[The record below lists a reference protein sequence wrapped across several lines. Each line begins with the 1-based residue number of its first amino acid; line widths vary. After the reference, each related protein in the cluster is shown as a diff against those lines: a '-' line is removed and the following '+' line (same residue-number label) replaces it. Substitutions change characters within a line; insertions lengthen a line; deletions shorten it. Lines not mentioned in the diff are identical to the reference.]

1 MNPKTSPRTTSK
13 TTKATDLLPPLTRRR
28 MMLESLFG
36 AGLLG
41 LRALATGIPAAVL
54 ANPRKANA
62 DTLALLNPNAQYLV
76 FSSSDSGDPLNA
88 NVPGMYDY
96 PDISHSQ
103 DISMAPTQMTLGG
116 KTYTAAKPWAGLP
129 QGVLDRT
136 CFFHHGTYTV
146 VHPDI
151 TKVLRLGDELAPAT
165 PGTTTLHPEMLPSFL
180 GKYLAPAL
188 GTIQQEPMS
197 LSPVLTFEGRPQP
210 VLRPT
215 SLASLLADPKGAIG
229 ALQSIRDRDL
239 DRLSALYRVEGTPA
253 QRDFLDRYA
262 SSQQQA
268 RAVSDSLLTAL
279 QAISND
285 GQDMQARA
293 AAILLKMNL
302 TPAVGIRIPFGGD
315 NHTDTLLAGEA
326 RQTVAGVNTIA
337 VLMQELANQG
347 LSDRVTFMSLNVFG
361 RTLTLSD
368 NGRQHHGDHHCTVMI
383 GKGFKSSVVGGVEL
397 YRGDYR
403 AMSLDPVTGKG
414 VASNAGAIGFASTFA
429 SMGKTLGKGMGADT
443 ALLDKAI
450 IQGGKPNNGK
460 LLPDGTPVAAALV

>member
-215 SLASLLADPKGAIG
+215 SLEIG
-229 ALQSIRDRDL
+229 
-239 DRLSALYRVEGTPA
+239 
-253 QRDFLDRYA
+253 
-262 SSQQQA
+262 
-268 RAVSDSLLTAL
+268 RAHV
-279 QAISND
+279 
-285 GQDMQARA
+285 
-293 AAILLKMNL
+293 
-302 TPAVGIRIPFGGD
+302 
-315 NHTDTLLAGEA
+315 
-326 RQTVAGVNTIA
+326 
-337 VLMQELANQG
+337 
-347 LSDRVTFMSLNVFG
+347 
-361 RTLTLSD
+361 
-368 NGRQHHGDHHCTVMI
+368 
-383 GKGFKSSVVGGVEL
+383 
-397 YRGDYR
+397 
-403 AMSLDPVTGKG
+403 
-414 VASNAGAIGFASTFA
+414 
-429 SMGKTLGKGMGADT
+429 
-443 ALLDKAI
+443 
-450 IQGGKPNNGK
+450 
-460 LLPDGTPVAAALV
+460 